1 MAIIMG
7 LVVCEAGEGRG
18 GENTG
23 KGAVEMKGNS
33 SRAATARGARK
44 QKQKQ
49 KQAGRQ
55 AGKQRNSS
63 GRSKRG
69 FTLSV
74 EQGCGQKVCGAVG
87 GCHGGEVANL

>member
-1 MAIIMG
+1 MMAIIMG

-23 KGAVEMKGNS
+23 KG
-33 SRAATARGARK
+33 
-44 QKQKQ
+44 
-49 KQAGRQ
+49 

-87 GCHGGEVANL
+87 GWWGGR